1 MNGQKLYDQ
10 AKSRVM
16 TRKKFYSHIVT
27 WVIMSV
33 FFILINLFTTDYFWA
48 IFPILAWGIGVAF
61 HGLQVFSDE
70 WEDKEIEKEFLRLR
84 KKNMDFHG
92 EAMGEPD
99 EDLVEIPS
107 NWKDKDFV

>member
-1 MNGQKLYDQ
+1 MSGQKLYDQ
-10 AKSRVM
+10 ARTRVKH
-16 TRKKFYSHIVT
+16 RKKFYSHIVT
-27 WVIMSV
+27 WIIMSV

-70 WEDKEIEKEFLRLR
+70 WEDDEITKEYNRLK

-92 EAMGEPD
+92 D
-99 EDLVEIPS
+99 SLDDLKEGVPQVPS
-107 NWKDKDFV
+107 DWRDSDFV

>member
-1 MNGQKLYDQ
+1 MSGQKLYDK
-10 AKSRVM
+10 ARTRVKH
-16 TRKKFYSHIVT
+16 RKKFYSHIVT

-70 WEDKEIEKEFLRLR
+70 WEDEEVEREFERLR
-84 KKNMDFHG
+84 KRNMDFHG
-92 EAMGEPD
+92 D
-99 EDLVEIPS
+99 NLEDITEEIIETPK
-107 NWKDKDFV
+107 NWQDTDFV